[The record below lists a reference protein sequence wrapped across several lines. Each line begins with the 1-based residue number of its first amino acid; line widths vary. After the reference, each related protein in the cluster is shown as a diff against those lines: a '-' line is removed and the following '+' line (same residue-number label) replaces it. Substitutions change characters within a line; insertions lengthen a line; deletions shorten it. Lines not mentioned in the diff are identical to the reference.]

1 MFGRGLGL
9 GLLRGRG
16 RVFWMCVRNE
26 FSLLRVGGRGEGG
39 IAYAPSFVD
48 VMKVGVEMMYS

>member
-16 RVFWMCVRNE
+16 RVFWMCVRVC
-26 FSLLRVGGRGEGG
+26 LLR
-39 IAYAPSFVD
+39 
-48 VMKVGVEMMYS
+48 GVVSEELQSLTPRRLWTL